1 MMVELTTPESSAAHL
16 ETMNSHAA
24 EYYGEVDQLD
34 QTLGKVTPVASADM
48 PAPYQTLLSH
58 HAHMTVTLEAWHES
72 LVDVSVLDE
81 VSSELNYSRH
91 SLLSRQSDKRIVQS
105 GIMSIDLSQLPEPV
119 REAIRQGGEPLG
131 RLLIRSK
138 LLREVELLALWKI
151 ASGSMLADELK
162 LPIGSEVFGRSA
174 RILVDNKPAVE
185 LLEIVYP

>member
-1 MMVELTTPESSAAHL
+1 MMVELTTPEASATHL
-16 ETMNSHAA
+16 EAMNSLAA
-24 EYYGEVDQLD
+24 EYYGGVDKLD
-34 QTLGKVTPVASADM
+34 HNLGMVTPVASADM

-91 SLLSRQSDKRIVQS
+91 SLLSRQTDKRIVQS

-151 ASGSMLADELK
+151 ASGSMLADELN
-162 LPIGSEVFGRSA
+162 LPIGSDVYGRTA
-174 RILVDNKPAVE
+174 RILVDSKPAVE